1 MIKNNAAKSEIVLY
15 KGIGVPTMHVTLEG
29 ETLWL
34 NQLQMGKL
42 FGKDFST
49 ISRHI
54 KEILKEGEL
63 KAKPTIRKVR
73 IIQKEGN
80 RHVERVIE
88 QYNLDMILSVG
99 YRVNSKQG
107 TRFRQWATSV
117 LRQHLVQGYTIHQR
131 RLKEGRMKELAKL
144 EKTVAMIRS
153 AIDAKELSSDEAKG
167 LLHVVTD
174 YARTWAVLHQYDE
187 GTLAF
192 KVKTTKRLRDFEEDQ
207 ARNAIEALAKDLKNK
222 GEAGDVFGR
231 EQSPGALASILRNLH
246 QTFAGQALYM
256 SVEERAAHLLYFVI
270 KDHPFVDGNKRIG
283 SLLFV
288 LFLKRH
294 GKLLRDGERRINDSA
309 LVAIALLIAQS
320 KPADKETMISLVQNL
335 L

>member
-1 MIKNNAAKSEIVLY
+1 MVLY
-15 KGIGVPTMHVTLEG
+15 KGRGSSQVLHVTFEG
-29 ETLWL
+29 ETVWL
-34 NQLQMGKL
+34 TQEQMGKL
-42 FGKDFST
+42 FGKGFRV
-49 ISRHI
+49 ISHHLSNI
-54 KEILKEGEL
+54 FEEGEL
-63 KAKPTIRKVR
+63 KKKSVT
-73 IIQKEGN
+73 KET
-80 RHVERVIE
+80 RVITPNGKLYNM
-88 QYNLDMILSVG
+88 QHYNLDAIISVG
-99 YRVNSKQG
+99 YRVNSKEG
-107 TRFRQWATSV
+107 TRFRIWATEV
-117 LRQHLVQGYTIHQR
+117 LKNYLLKGYSINQR
-131 RLKEGRMKELAKL
+131 RLRDVHLRELSKL

-153 AIDAKELSSDEAKG
+153 AADAKELTGDEAKG

-174 YARTWAVLHQYDE
+174 YARSWAVLHQYDE

-192 KVKTTKRLRDFEEDQ
+192 RVKTTKKLRDFEEDQ
-207 ARNAIEALAKDLKNK
+207 AQAAIETLAKDLKKK

-231 EQSPGALASILRNLH
+231 EQSPGTLTSILRNLH
-246 QTFAGQALYM
+246 QTFGGKALYM

-294 GKLLRDGERRINDSA
+294 GKLLRDGQRRINDSA

-320 KPADKETMISLVQNL
+320 KPEEKETMIALVQNL